1 MYHLF
6 RKQFLP
12 ITLEKGWE
20 FFSDPYN
27 LSKITPPDMGF
38 EVKSFS
44 GKKELHRGQIIT
56 YNIRPLF
63 GITVKWVT
71 EITHADQPDFFVD
84 EQRLGPFSFWH
95 HKHYLKL
102 AKGGVEMIDSLH
114 YKMPFGFLGEIVHS
128 LIVKK
133 RLEKIF
139 DFRAKKAEEIFKETK
154 KP

>member
-1 MYHLF
+1 MYHLY
-6 RKQFLP
+6 RKQLLP
-12 ITLEKGWE
+12 ISINQGWE

-27 LSKITPPDMGF
+27 LSTITPPDMGF

-63 GITVKWVT
+63 GFEVKWVT

-95 HKHYLKL
+95 HKHYLKPVE
-102 AKGGVEMIDSLH
+102 GGVEMIDSLH
-114 YKMPFGFLGEIVHS
+114 YKMPFGFVGKLVHL

-139 DFRAKKAEEIFKETK
+139 NFRAKKVGELFSRS
-154 KP
+154 